1 MTRIGTAAAVT
12 VLLSAIAPAAATDVA
27 SDLVAGGRL
36 LLDQHCSK
44 CHAIGVDDVSRHP
57 KAPPLR
63 TVVTR
68 YPPAN
73 LAEPLAEGIMSGH
86 PDMPEFVFE
95 PDEIDAIIGY
105 LEWLQGAGAP

>member
-36 LLDQHCSK
+36 LLDST
-44 CHAIGVDDVSRHP
+44 AASVTRSVSTMFPDIQKRRRS
-57 KAPPLR
+57 A